1 MSGKDAKDGNDGK
14 DAVTV
19 SSEEWAQLRQERHRN
34 KTSLDLMA
42 SQLAVESSIL
52 KPVPGNSASG
62 RWKPCK
68 HRLGTQNR
76 LMLQNISNAR
86 SRNHTPTQRMQWTLT
101 LQNSSSQSCLSQSGP
116 RSSQLGNRWSNW
128 MRWSS
133 EDVKW
138 HQHRNRCSKTLY
150 NVFFCQVLVT
160 RWKPNFASIAQQ
172 H

>member
-42 SQLAVESSIL
+42 SQLAVETSIL
-52 KPVPGNSASG
+52 KPGPGNSASG

-68 HRLGTQNR
+68 HRLTTQNR
-76 LMLQNISNAR
+76 LILQKISNASNPEPDANTENVVNSPEFLLIFWDNNDHRR
-86 SRNHTPTQRMQWTLT
+86 SSLYCR
-101 LQNSSSQSCLSQSGP
+101 LSRWGP

-133 EDVKW
+133 EAVDV
-138 HQHRNRCSKTLY
+138 
-150 NVFFCQVLVT
+150 V
-160 RWKPNFASIAQQ
+160 
-172 H
+172 